1 MFEEM
6 DASVEMRFRF
16 KYLYLIHY
24 LFAVTSKSSWTVRS
38 SQENKWKMFA
48 CFLDLDECATKQHN
62 CQFLCVNTIG
72 GFTCKC
78 PPGFTQH
85 HTACIGKWCE
95 KHKKK
100 QKHLKSVEMSNES
113 SSSKTRFLLCMLDLS
128 SGDPLLLVCCLKT
141 GISNY
146 TFLVKKGS
154 IFLPIAVLGFFKLK
168 MSALL

>member
-1 MFEEM
+1 MRGSVFKELF
-6 DASVEMRFRF
+6 ASVEMRFRF

-38 SQENKWKMFA
+38 SQGNKWKMFA

-95 KHKKK
+95 KHKRNRSTFGLWKCQMNLLSAK
-100 QKHLKSVEMSNES
+100 RTFWSACWV
-113 SSSKTRFLLCMLDLS
+113 FLLMILHYCCEDVWRLEYWTTLFFLGEKKKKHFLS
-128 SGDPLLLVCCLKT
+128 QSC
-141 GISNY
+141 S
-146 TFLVKKGS
+146 
-154 IFLPIAVLGFFKLK
+154 
-168 MSALL
+168 